1 MNYVLQVSGGC
12 FSRLKK
18 YMQVLVVEGC
28 QLRLAMPSTYNLIKE
43 SVIMIWKIEIRDPN
57 LSDASLVSTPDVSA
71 PFQSN

>member
-43 SVIMIWKIEIRDPN
+43 SVIMIWKIEIGDPD
-57 LSDASLVSTPDVSA
+57 LSDASLVPAPDVSV